1 MGILDNPRTHFSDS
15 EGIPIIMQERID
27 AVYGWVWCHTRTLFT
42 VFILV
47 FALIGA
53 VTTYAMVKPPNEVVS
68 IEEAF
73 IVESS
78 RDVNETPQAVAQ
90 RGDGSRVFVG
100 GVYTEGQ
107 PVALGID
114 AEGEVVQGSQL
125 EYWLLLFLMAVLSGA
140 VGAIP
145 AIMIYFHVDD
155 SERVR
160 RQQRR
165 ASDCTCGLWDK
176 ENV

>member
-1 MGILDNPRTHFSDS
+1 
-15 EGIPIIMQERID
+15 MQERID
-27 AVYGWVWCHTRTLFT
+27 AVYEWVWCHTRTLFT

-47 FALIGA
+47 FALIGTA
-53 VTTYAMVKPPNEVVS
+53 TTYAIVKPPNQVVAV
-68 IEEAF
+68 EQAF
-73 IVESS
+73 IAESS

-90 RGDGSRVFVG
+90 RSDGSRVFVG

-125 EYWLLLFLMAVLSGA
+125 EYWLLLFLMAVISGA

-145 AIMIYFHVDD
+145 AMMVYFHVDD

-160 RQQRR
+160 RHHRR
-165 ASDCTCGLWDK
+165 AWALA
-176 ENV
+176 VV